1 MNTRLFLT
9 NVNTLFRESAERD
22 RGDMTIQNLAVIV
35 LIAAITASIFA
46 TGIPG
51 RVAGGIEEAICRI
64 LHLGGLVADC
74 HPAVLPPIAGP
85 SATPRP
91 TAAEPSPGLTTFP
104 TAQPTGQ
111 PTQPQPQPSP
121 GPSPTGPAYDPGPT
135 QNPQPTPHSEVPTN
149 GCIRGMDGRYLEET
163 FVLSR
168 KVFGV
173 RTSSRGY
180 MVIRQVVGPDGKV
193 KWEVSDYTW
202 GEGAAWAGADKGGDD
217 STVSAKVQAWLGG
230 MVTNG
235 HTYDF
240 NDEKSAR
247 DFYDKLAQRR
257 IGGYGV
263 KFTLRTNPIT
273 GGSIWAIGKIP
284 GIGGWFS
291 KFMGSKEPDQ
301 PSSSHWTE
309 EGLTGGAQIDV
320 NMKLAGGTSVTI
332 PMKGRGWVVGG
343 TRTTDSG
350 PDQGDVT
357 TYRRDNGEAEASV
370 QFGSDDLMKYAP
382 GGKWTSAAALAAIEA
397 ITLRLQNQFHQHIV
411 IPPALVALIK
421 KSPDIAINI
430 KRKVGTTDA
439 LTVDKNGYGKSFSRT
454 EDSQWNFYVRVGAS
468 HGIGGSGKVSGNV
481 QNSLYAT
488 RTIATKTLDLRNP
501 NDYDFFRNWSGSGDD
516 GALDAYLQGGGG
528 NESQLNFDAGVHSGK
543 LGINDIPALKGL
555 LQFELNTESETDRLV
570 DARYYKPGTG
580 WVTWQQCL
588 TG

>member
-91 TAAEPSPGLTTFP
+91 TTSEPSPGLTTLP

-111 PTQPQPQPSP
+111 PTQPGPLPQPTP
-121 GPSPTGPAYDPGPT
+121 GPSPTGPPSNGAPPPRS
-135 QNPQPTPHSEVPTN
+135 PQATPHSEVPTS
-149 GCIRGMDGRYLEET
+149 GCIRGMDRRYLENI
-163 FVLSR
+163 FGLSR
-168 KVFGV
+168 KIFGV

-180 MVIRQVVGPDGKV
+180 MMIRQVVGPDGKAT
-193 KWEVSDYTW
+193 WEVSDYTW
-202 GEGAAWAGADKGGDD
+202 GEGALLAGGNLGNPDD
-217 STVSAKVQAWLGG
+217 PASTETQGWLGG

-235 HTYDF
+235 HSYSF
-240 NDEKSAR
+240 GDEKSAR
-247 DFYDKLAQRR
+247 DFYENLAKQR
-257 IGGYGV
+257 IGGLGV
-263 KFTLRTNPIT
+263 KFTLRTNPLT
-273 GGSIWAIGKIP
+273 GGPVWAIGKIP
-284 GIGGWFS
+284 VVGGWFS

-309 EGLTGGAQIDV
+309 TGVTGGMQVDIKV
-320 NMKLAGGTSVTI
+320 NAGASLSV
-332 PMKGRGWVVGG
+332 PMKGRGWVVDG

-350 PDQGDVT
+350 PNQGDVT
-357 TYRRDNGEAEASV
+357 HYHRDRGEVEASL
-370 QFGSDDLMKYAP
+370 QIGAGDLMRYAP

-397 ITLRLQNQFHQHIV
+397 ITLRLQTHYHQHIV
-411 IPPALVALIK
+411 IPPALAALII
-421 KSPDIAINI
+421 KSPDVAINI
-430 KRKVGTTDA
+430 KRKVGTTDS
-439 LTVDKNGYGKSFSRT
+439 LTVDKNGYGKSYSRT
-454 EDSQWNFYVRVGAS
+454 EDSQWNFYVRVGKS
-468 HGIGGSGKVSGNV
+468 LGGSKGKLSGNV
-481 QNSLYAT
+481 QETLYST
-488 RTIATKTLDLRNP
+488 RTITNKTLDLQNP
-501 NDYDFFRNWSGSGDD
+501 NDYNFFRNWLSSWDD
-516 GALDAYLQGGGG
+516 GAFDSYLQQGGG

-543 LGINDIPALKGL
+543 IGINKVPALKGL
-555 LQFELNTESETDRLV
+555 LQFELNTEYETDKLV
-570 DARYYKPGTG
+570 NARYYKPGTG